1 MKNFANSF
9 RQRDEILYKCT
20 AYTYTVYNKFFK
32 EISVEY
38 NFSFCFFLP
47 INAL

>member
-20 AYTYTVYNKFFK
+20 AYTYTVYNKFLK
-32 EISVEY
+32 EINVEY
-38 NFSFCFFLP
+38 NFSLFFFLL